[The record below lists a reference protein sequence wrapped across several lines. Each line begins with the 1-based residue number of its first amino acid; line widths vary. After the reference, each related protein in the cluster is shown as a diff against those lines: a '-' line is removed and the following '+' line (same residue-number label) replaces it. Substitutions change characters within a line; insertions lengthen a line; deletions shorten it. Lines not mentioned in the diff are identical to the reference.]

1 MGTLVETL
9 EKGTQCISTF
19 VEKEVKIMER
29 TTLLIVVL
37 VAALSM
43 VEARKFCPKE
53 RNGDK
58 CKAKKASYKCGVFFK
73 DLSPKVPLAWLG
85 ALPEAVV
92 RARKEGATDNDVIEL
107 LGSNVDGPSY
117 DNFECGDVGANT
129 RCYAQM
135 QKVRDE
141 DYDSGGKSLVRK
153 KWSDQADETMGDY
166 LCGQVHRWLKRN
178 SDYKQNG
185 MLLVIN
191 VPLLHTAFIPLKSDN
206 VLSRILILCFRK

>member
-1 MGTLVETL
+1 MGVG
-9 EKGTQCISTF
+9 KG
-19 VEKEVKIMER
+19 VKIMER
-29 TTLLIVVL
+29 TALLIVVL
-37 VAALSM
+37 VAALSL
-43 VEARKFCPKE
+43 VESRKFCPKE

-92 RARKEGATDNDVIEL
+92 RARKEGATDN
-107 LGSNVDGPSY
+107 
-117 DNFECGDVGANT
+117 FECGDVGANT

-141 DYDSGGKSLVRK
+141 DYDSCGKSLVRK

-185 MLLVIN
+185 RDNIEI
-191 VPLLHTAFIPLKSDN
+191 AFMYSQCGEDWKQVESSISGPLKPKEN
-206 VLSRILILCFRK
+206 LCCTKDGKFRRCDGSPFKNSCGK